1 MLCMNKKTKRERI
14 LEELKG
20 GERRVVPELARMLD
34 FPISTV
40 RWHLMVLASEGK
52 IKRIKLSPR
61 MILWEFIE
69 EQ

>member
-1 MLCMNKKTKRERI
+1 MNEKTKRERI

-20 GERRVVPELARMLD
+20 GERRAVPELVRMLD
-34 FPISTV
+34 LPVSTV

-61 MILWEFIE
+61 IILWEFIE

>member
-1 MLCMNKKTKRERI
+1 MNEKTKRERI

-20 GERRVVPELARMLD
+20 GERRAVPELVRMLD
-34 FPISTV
+34 LPVSTV

-61 MILWEFIE
+61 IILWESIE